1 MWRRI
6 VIWANVVLAAAF
18 LALSI
23 MVDGNGCILGLNET
37 FSMIASA
44 VVVGG
49 AMLAA
54 GILIAQHGLARR
66 ICGVILEVVYIVSV
80 FPLFTPW

>member
-23 MVDGNGCILGLNET
+23 MVDGNSCILGLNET

-44 VVVGG
+44 AVVGG

-54 GILIAQHGLARR
+54 GILIAQHGRARR
-66 ICGVILEVVYIVSV
+66 ICGVILEVVYIVGV